1 MNIHEYQAKELL
13 QKFDVATTRGRVAA
27 TLDEAE
33 QIARELGDIDI
44 VVKAQ
49 IHAGGR
55 GKGSFKDGFKGG
67 VHVRKTPD
75 EVRDVA
81 AKMLGQILVTHQT
94 GPAGRLVNKLLVA
107 ESADIAREI
116 YFAVLLDRATAAPL
130 IVASTEGGVEIE
142 AVAAKSP
149 EKIIREPID
158 PLAGLQPYQ
167 ARKLASQLGFESSQ
181 LKNASKLFEGLYRTF
196 IAYDCSMI
204 EVNPLVVTNK
214 GEVLALDAK
223 FNFDDNA
230 LYRHPEIAA
239 MRDVAEEDPREVEA
253 SKHGL
258 NYIGLDGDIACLV
271 NGAGLAMATM
281 DIIKFYG
288 GEPANFL
295 DVGGGATEEQVTEA
309 LKILIADKHVK
320 AILVNIFGGI
330 MKVDIIAQGI
340 INAAKSVK
348 LSVPLVVRL
357 EGTNVERGKQMLKES
372 GLALIAAD
380 DLADAAQKV
389 VTARN
394 RNSKS
399 QIPNPKFQLNSQIP
413 IPKWTLARNDAIWK
427 TAHFGSRTPFY
438 QTTTRTLA
446 NTEDARQLVRAS
458 RSVAANWIEADEAL
472 SKKDFLMRQKF
483 AQKKQKRAAVSCA
496 YSTRFQRRMRP
507 VLATVWQRKLAS
519 SRLSSLRSS
528 RNLATYDFSL
538 CAFFALRF
546 CLDLA

>member
-1 MNIHEYQAKELL
+1 MNIHEYQARELL
-13 QKFDVATTRGRVAA
+13 QRFDVATTRGKVAS

-33 QIARELGDIDI
+33 QIARELGDVDI

-55 GKGSFKDGFKGG
+55 GKGTFKNGFKGG
-67 VHVRKTPD
+67 VHVRKTSED
-75 EVRDVA
+75 VREVA

-94 GPAGRLVNKLLVA
+94 GPAGRVVNKVLVA

-116 YFAVLLDRATAAPL
+116 YFAILLDRATAAPL

-149 EKIIREPID
+149 EKIIREAID
-158 PLAGLQPYQ
+158 PLASLQPYQ
-167 ARKLASQLGFESSQ
+167 TRKVAKQLGFESSQ

-196 IAYDCSMI
+196 IAFDCSMV
-204 EVNPLVVTNK
+204 EVNPLVLTTK

-239 MRDVAEEDPREVEA
+239 MRDIAEEDPREVEA

-258 NYIGLDGDIACLV
+258 SYIGLDGNIACLV

-309 LKILIADKHVK
+309 FKILISDKKVK

-330 MKVDIIAQGI
+330 MKCDIIAQGI
-340 INAAKSVK
+340 INAAKALK

-357 EGTNVERGKQMLKES
+357 EGTNVELGRELLKES
-372 GLALIAAD
+372 GLVLIAAD
-380 DLADAAQKV
+380 DLADAAQKAV
-389 VTARN
+389 AAARVS
-394 RNSKS
+394 SKS
-399 QIPNPKFQLNSQIP
+399 QAPNPK
-413 IPKWTLARNDAIWK
+413 
-427 TAHFGSRTPFY
+427 
-438 QTTTRTLA
+438 
-446 NTEDARQLVRAS
+446 
-458 RSVAANWIEADEAL
+458 
-472 SKKDFLMRQKF
+472 
-483 AQKKQKRAAVSCA
+483 
-496 YSTRFQRRMRP
+496 
-507 VLATVWQRKLAS
+507 
-519 SRLSSLRSS
+519 
-528 RNLATYDFSL
+528 
-538 CAFFALRF
+538 
-546 CLDLA
+546 

>member
-55 GKGSFKDGFKGG
+55 GKGSFKNGFKGG

-94 GPAGRLVNKLLVA
+94 SPAGRLVNKVLVA

-181 LKNASKLFEGLYRTF
+181 LKNASKLFDGLYRTF
-196 IAYDCSMI
+196 IAYDCSMV

-239 MRDVAEEDPREVEA
+239 MRDIAEEDPREVEA

-258 NYIGLDGDIACLV
+258 NYIGLDGNIACLV

-309 LKILIADKHVK
+309 FKILIADKKVK

-330 MKVDIIAQGI
+330 MKCDVIAQGI
-340 INAAKSVK
+340 IDAAKSVK

-389 VTARN
+389 V
-394 RNSKS
+394 
-399 QIPNPKFQLNSQIP
+399 
-413 IPKWTLARNDAIWK
+413 
-427 TAHFGSRTPFY
+427 
-438 QTTTRTLA
+438 
-446 NTEDARQLVRAS
+446 
-458 RSVAANWIEADEAL
+458 
-472 SKKDFLMRQKF
+472 
-483 AQKKQKRAAVSCA
+483 RAA
-496 YSTRFQRRMRP
+496 
-507 VLATVWQRKLAS
+507 KGK
-519 SRLSSLRSS
+519 
-528 RNLATYDFSL
+528 
-538 CAFFALRF
+538 
-546 CLDLA
+546 

>member
-1 MNIHEYQAKELL
+1 MNIHEYQAKQLL
-13 QKFDVATTRGRVAA
+13 QKFDVATTRGRVAS
-27 TLDEAE
+27 TLDETE
-33 QIARELGDIDI
+33 QIARELGDVEV

-55 GKGSFKDGFKGG
+55 GKGTFKNGFKGG
-67 VHVRKTPD
+67 VHVHKTPE
-75 EVRDVA
+75 EVREVA

-94 GPAGRLVNKLLVA
+94 GPAGRQVNKVLVA
-107 ESADIAREI
+107 ESADITREI
-116 YFAVLLDRATAAPL
+116 YFVVLLDRATAAPV

-158 PLAGLQPYQ
+158 PLAGLQPFQ
-167 ARKLASQLGFESSQ
+167 TRKLAKQLGFESSQ
-181 LKNASKLFEGLYRTF
+181 LKSASKLFEGLYRTF
-196 IAYDCSMI
+196 VAYDCSMV
-204 EVNPLVVTNK
+204 EVNPLVVTTK
-214 GEVLALDAK
+214 GDVLALDAK

-258 NYIGLDGDIACLV
+258 NYIGLDGNIACLV

-309 LKILIADKHVK
+309 FKILIADKKVK

-330 MKVDIIAQGI
+330 MKCDIIAQGI
-340 INAAKSVK
+340 VNAAKTLK

-357 EGTNVERGKQMLKES
+357 EGTNVEGGKKLIADS
-372 GLALIAAD
+372 GLAVIAAD

-389 VTARN
+389 V
-394 RNSKS
+394 K
-399 QIPNPKFQLNSQIP
+399 
-413 IPKWTLARNDAIWK
+413 
-427 TAHFGSRTPFY
+427 
-438 QTTTRTLA
+438 
-446 NTEDARQLVRAS
+446 
-458 RSVAANWIEADEAL
+458 AAAG
-472 SKKDFLMRQKF
+472 KK
-483 AQKKQKRAAVSCA
+483 
-496 YSTRFQRRMRP
+496 
-507 VLATVWQRKLAS
+507 
-519 SRLSSLRSS
+519 
-528 RNLATYDFSL
+528 
-538 CAFFALRF
+538 
-546 CLDLA
+546 